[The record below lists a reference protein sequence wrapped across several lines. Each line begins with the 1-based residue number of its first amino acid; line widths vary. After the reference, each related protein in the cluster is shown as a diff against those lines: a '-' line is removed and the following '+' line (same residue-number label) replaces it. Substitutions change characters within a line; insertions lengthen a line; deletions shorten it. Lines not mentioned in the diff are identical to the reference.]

1 MYELEVRTMNQQI
14 LIVEDEQD
22 IVQVLEFALRQAGF
36 DAVVAPDGETARA
49 RIAQRLPDL
58 VLLDLM
64 LPDVPGI
71 EICKQLKG
79 SAKTRHIPVLML
91 TARGEEIDR
100 VLGFELG
107 ADDFVTKPFSVREL
121 VLRIKAILRRHDSE
135 PVRDRVG
142 PIAVDTEAH
151 RAYVQEEEVLLTA
164 LEFKL
169 LLSLMSRAGRVQ
181 SREQLLDEV
190 WGLSPETQT
199 RTVDTHIKRLR
210 EKLGVARD
218 LLETVRGAGYR
229 LVDPAEK

>member
-1 MYELEVRTMNQQI
+1 MTRQQI
-14 LIVEDEQD
+14 LIVEDERD
-22 IVQVLEFALRQAGF
+22 IVQVLDFSLKQAGF
-36 DAVVAPDGETARA
+36 DPAIAYDGEQARA
-49 RIAQRLPDL
+49 RVRQKVPDL

-64 LPDVPGI
+64 LPDIPGT
-71 EICKQLKG
+71 ELCKELK
-79 SAKTRHIPVLML
+79 SAPRTRHVPVLML

-121 VLRIKAILRRHDSE
+121 MLRIKAILRRHTPDDGQVRE
-135 PVRDRVG
+135 QVGPVR
-142 PIAVDTEAH
+142 VDPQAH
-151 RAYVQEEEVLLTA
+151 RAYVDGPAVVLTA

-169 LLSLMSRAGRVQ
+169 LVLLMARAGRVQ
-181 SREQLLDEV
+181 SREQLLDDV

-199 RTVDTHIKRLR
+199 RTVDTHVKRLR
-210 EKLGVARD
+210 EKLGPARD

>member
-1 MYELEVRTMNQQI
+1 MTRQRI
-14 LIVEDEQD
+14 LIVEDERD
-22 IVQVLEFALRQAGF
+22 IVQVLEFSLKQAGF
-36 DAVVAPDGETARA
+36 DAVVAYDGEQARS
-49 RIAQRLPDL
+49 RIQEAVPDL

-64 LPDVPGI
+64 LPDVPGTDL
-71 EICKQLKG
+71 CKQI
-79 SAKTRHIPVLML
+79 KTTQRTAHVPVLML

-121 VLRIKAILRRHDSE
+121 MLRIKAILRRRAPE
-135 PVRDRVG
+135 EGERLQEQVG
-142 PIAVDTEAH
+142 PIRVDPEAH
-151 RAYVQEEEVLLTA
+151 RAYIRDDEIDLTA

-169 LLSLMSRAGRVQ
+169 LVSLMSRVGRVQ

-210 EKLGVARD
+210 EKLGMARD

-229 LVDPAEK
+229 LVEPAEK